1 MTDNNRKPV
10 TTHDIMSE
18 RREILT
24 AIEAAGGELTD
35 EVEARL
41 LANAQALVEK
51 ADAIQWAI
59 DRLEA
64 DEAFLKAQAK
74 RLSDAAKVRGAQVDR
89 IKKRVKHLMRE
100 FGVDRIGGGVTEFV
114 LSRSR
119 PKLVGDGVPVGFE
132 KTTIVV
138 EADTDKIREALAEGL
153 EVPGYHLE
161 PVEALR
167 INVSVK
173 PNHLMS
179 DNR

>member
-1 MTDNNRKPV
+1 MTDNNRNSM
-10 TTHDIMSE
+10 TTQDILNE
-18 RREILT
+18 RREILS

-35 EVEARL
+35 EIESRL
-41 LANAQALVEK
+41 LANAQSLVEK

-74 RLSDAAKVRGAQVDR
+74 RLLDAAKVRGAQVDR
-89 IKKRVKHLMRE
+89 IKKRVKQLMRD

-119 PKLVGDGVPVGFE
+119 PKLVGDGVPEGYG

-138 EADTDKIREALAEGL
+138 DADTDKIRDALAEGL
-153 EVPGYHLE
+153 EVPGYRLE

-167 INVSVK
+167 VNVNVK
-173 PNHLMS
+173 TKQIT
-179 DNR
+179 